1 MNKKVDLQC
10 SNCGKREEIEN
21 TVDNAVQ
28 IIKSGWD
35 SIGGALYC
43 PKCVE
48 VIKNSRYGD
57 RLAGEKNTFIAIM
70 HWILNARNGE
80 KDGNTDE

>member
-1 MNKKVDLQC
+1 MMKTVIQC
-10 SNCGKREEIEN
+10 SNCGKCEEIEN
-21 TVDNAVQ
+21 AVDNAVQ

-48 VIKNSRYGD
+48 VIKNSRYRD
-57 RLAGEKNTFIAIM
+57 RLCGEKHTFIAIM
-70 HWILNARNGE
+70 HWILRQKE
-80 KDGNTDE
+80 RR

>member
-1 MNKKVDLQC
+1 MKIKVDLQC

-57 RLAGEKNTFIAIM
+57 RLAGEKNTFIVIM
-70 HWILNARNGE
+70 RWILRQNERRE
-80 KDGNTDE
+80 E

>member
-1 MNKKVDLQC
+1 MKIQTDIQC

-28 IIKSGWD
+28 IIKRGWD
-35 SIGGALYC
+35 SIGSALYC

-57 RLAGEKNTFIAIM
+57 RLAGERNTFIVIM
-70 HWILNARNGE
+70 NWLLAAKQERQ
-80 KDGNTDE
+80 

>member
-1 MNKKVDLQC
+1 MKVKTDIQC

-35 SIGGALYC
+35 SIGSALYC
-43 PKCVE
+43 PNCVE
-48 VIKNSRYGD
+48 SIKNRKYGD
-57 RLAGEKNTFIAIM
+57 RLAGEKNTFIVIM
-70 HWILNARNGE
+70 NWILRQKERRKEHEA
-80 KDGNTDE
+80 D

>member
-1 MNKKVDLQC
+1 MAKIKVDLQC
-10 SNCGKREEIEN
+10 SNCGKCEEIEN

-35 SIGGALYC
+35 SIGSALYC

-57 RLAGEKNTFIAIM
+57 RLAGEKNTFIVIM
-70 HWILNARNGE
+70 RWILRQKERREA
-80 KDGNTDE
+80 